1 MKLSKVFA
9 QNYTRIASNVFGV
22 TMLSLAVMVTLETLV
37 RKLFS
42 ISLGGVDELAGYSIA
57 LGAPLCF
64 AVALLERSHIR
75 INIVYI
81 YLGARVRAWLDA
93 MSILALGLMAVFLF
107 AFTIKTVLE
116 TLAYQS
122 IAQTPWA
129 TPLIYPQS
137 VWMLAMLVFLFPA
150 LWLPVKAFTLM
161 AQGKGADLS
170 AEFGPGT
177 PDEELKAELD
187 DLQRR

>member
-1 MKLSKVFA
+1 MNPSKGFA
-9 QNYTRIASNVFGV
+9 QSYTRIASNIFGV
-22 TMLSLAVMVTLETLV
+22 TMLSLAVMVTVETLV

-57 LGAPLCF
+57 VGAPLCF

-93 MSILALGLMAVFLF
+93 LSILALGLMAVFLF

-137 VWMLAMLVFLFPA
+137 VWLLAMTVFLVPA
-150 LWLPVKAFTLM
+150 IWLPTKALTLM
-161 AQGKGADLS
+161 ARGKGADLS
-170 AEFGPGT
+170 AQFGPGT